1 MPHCRDTSFLDPQ
14 KFNPDEIK
22 ERIGLTDK
30 KIVMFLGTPR
40 PHKGLDD
47 LLEAFKKIKADDQA
61 IVKKAVASAFKRLDD
76 LNEAGNISAR
86 EALQKNGVIFDKPS
100 GTEWRQ
106 IAKQALENLKALK
119 AYPADTYQQ
128 LQQVLKDYRN
138 SQQPASH

>member
-1 MPHCRDTSFLDPQ
+1 LQWHTKVSHLSDEPLLMIMGMLVVDQ
-14 KFNPDEIK
+14 K
-22 ERIGLTDK
+22 
-30 KIVMFLGTPR
+30 
-40 PHKGLDD
+40 
-47 LLEAFKKIKADDQA
+47 AFKKIKADDQA